1 MRTTTTAIT
10 LDPAPT
16 APTAPTNTT
25 FSYLDIAAFIVE
37 DWQLAYPEDSRTAEE
52 VADAI
57 ISSFSIERLH
67 AVVLAHLRA

>member
-10 LDPAPT
+10 PDPDPA
-16 APTAPTNTT
+16 ATAPTNTT
-25 FSYLDIAAFIVE
+25 FSYLGIAGFFVE

-57 ISSFSIERLH
+57 IGSVSIERLH
-67 AVVLAHLRA
+67 AVVLLA

>member
-10 LDPAPT
+10 LDP